1 MEDKGALWAVALS
14 VIGLDSLFV
23 ASLVQGS
30 LPLNPI
36 VALVAVIMGRS
47 QVGLVFWLVLIG
59 LAGAQLLI
67 VFLLLRTRAPKV
79 RGDKAARHTGSAANS
94 QALSFKAVSDKAK
107 RLQVQGDAVGL
118 PIGKAVRG
126 GRNLYSSFEDC
137 CVVFAGPRTGK
148 TTAWCVPRIL
158 LAVGAVVATSNKRD
172 LVDSTLGKRKIPSNY
187 WVFDPQQI
195 AESPQDFYWNP
206 LTYVTDAVSA
216 RSLADIFASSSKE
229 SDSKTD
235 PFFDNAARDLIAA
248 LLLAAALNGSNL
260 EQVYSWLSDES
271 NQEPVMILQRQ
282 SPLMADSLRN
292 AMALP
297 AETKGGVWGGAFQ
310 MVSFMLNEKAMQF
323 TRPNPWMKPFI
334 PAEFVKTS
342 DTLYCLSQE
351 GRGSATPIVT
361 ALTVAVTEAAVQ
373 WAKKCPGGR
382 LSTPMLIELDEAAN
396 VCRWN
401 ELPDMYSHFGSR
413 GINVDTVF
421 QSWSQG
427 VARWGDAGMKKLW
440 GAANVAIYGGGG
452 REDSFL
458 SMLSKIIGVY
468 WQDSKQTSRS
478 KHGTSRS
485 VSAQSQQRQIA
496 TISDLQALPPERMWV
511 FASGSEPVLAEKVPY
526 WKNKNIT
533 LTQG

>member
-1 MEDKGALWAVALS
+1 MVQDKTVIWAAVGALIFLDSVAL
-14 VIGLDSLFV
+14 

-36 VALVAVIMGRS
+36 VALVAVIMGR
-47 QVGLVFWLVLIG
+47 QHLTLVFWLTLFGALALQVGLI
-59 LAGAQLLI
+59 
-67 VFLLLRTRAPKV
+67 FLFKRRSRSKV
-79 RGDKAARHTGSAANS
+79 RGDKASRHTGSVANS
-94 QALSFKAVSDKAK
+94 QALSQKAVAEKAK
-107 RLQVQGDAVGL
+107 RLQVQSEVIGL
-118 PIGKAVRG
+118 PIGKAVNG
-126 GRNLYSSFEDC
+126 GRWLYSSFEDVC
-137 CVVFAGPRTGK
+137 IVITGPRGYK
-148 TTAWCVPRIL
+148 TTAWCIPRIFK
-158 LAVGAVVATSNKRD
+158 APGAVVATSNKRD
-172 LVDSTLGKRKIPSNY
+172 LVDSTKDKRSLRGRC

-216 RSLADIFASSSKE
+216 RSLADIFASASRE
-229 SDSKTD
+229 SEAKTD

-292 AMALP
+292 AMNLP

-334 PAEFVKTS
+334 PAEFVKSS

-361 ALTVAVTEAAVQ
+361 ALTVAVTEAAVE

-382 LSTPMLIELDEAAN
+382 LTVPMLIELDEAAN

-413 GINVDTVF
+413 GIVVDTLL

-427 VARWGDAGMKKLW
+427 TARWGDAGMKKLW
-440 GAANVAIYGGGG
+440 SAANVAVYGGGVK
-452 REDSFL
+452 EKEFL
-458 SMLSKIIGVY
+458 SLLSEIIGVY
-468 WQDSKQTSRS
+468 WLDSVQTSHSKQGS
-478 KHGTSRS
+478 SRS
-485 VSAQSQQRQIA
+485 VSRQAQQRPIA
-496 TISDLQALPPERMWV
+496 TIADLQSLPAQRMWV
-511 FASGSEPVLAEKVPY
+511 LASGSEPVLAKKVPY
-526 WKNKNIT
+526 WENKT
-533 LTQG
+533 L